1 MTFDAVLVLVLL
13 VVLVYLFLTEKFPVD
28 LTALAGLMI
37 FVLLGYVSFDHAFS
51 GFSSTAVITM
61 IGTFFLGAALRITG
75 VAEQTAAFVNRVV
88 GSRELFNI
96 VAVMALGA
104 VLSAFMSNVAATAL
118 LLPATVSIAHR
129 ADISP
134 SRLLIPLSFAT
145 VLGGS
150 MTIIGTM
157 PNILISEIMRE
168 KGLEPFEFFDFTP
181 YGLALV
187 FVGILYFVVTRG
199 RRLPEREASKRRK
212 GKRDLKS
219 VYRLTERL
227 FSLRVPT
234 GSAVVGKTLSDLKFG
249 TALDAHVVTVLRGD
263 KRVFAPTAGEVL
275 REGDLLLVR
284 GKLAELRRLLRF
296 RGAGIRQVSAQ
307 FAARASL
314 RYEARSFAIKDARWE
329 GAHLR
334 ELKLRQK
341 YRVIAAVLEREES
354 FRADRI
360 ADEPLAI
367 GDRIHIL
374 GSTEEFE
381 EMEKSGLVLEP
392 SSINIT
398 EYLASHAFSLDVSS
412 ESPLVGTP
420 LKESQ
425 IVGLLDLNLLG
436 LLRED
441 EGGLLH
447 SEEDEIVSGDTLIFV
462 GERAFMRGLV
472 QLGELEIESTNVD
485 SEIESSEVGIVEAI
499 LSPRSKLIDK
509 TIRDINFSDK
519 YGFHCLALWREGRP
533 IRSRVARE
541 PLHFGDALLL
551 RGPRRKIQVLAQDPD
566 FVVLTDEI
574 KKAKRE
580 GKAPVALGGLLL
592 TIFLAAFQIFPAHIA
607 TFAGA
612 TFVALFGAIQMREA
626 YREVEWRVIFL
637 VACLIP
643 IGNAVGDVGLVAL
656 AAESL
661 SHSVGVLGPIA
672 ILIAFSLLSSLLSQT
687 LDGTLTIVL
696 LAPITIEAA
705 TSLGISPYPLL
716 MAVAISASIAFLT
729 PFSHKAHL
737 LVMGAGGYRARDYFT
752 VGLPVT
758 ILAFA
763 ALWVVVPLILPF
775 H

>member
-1 MTFDAVLVLVLL
+1 MTFDAVFVLVLL

-37 FVLLGYVSFDHAFS
+37 FVVLGYVSFEDAFS

-96 VAVMALGA
+96 IAVMVLGA
-104 VLSAFMSNVAATAL
+104 TLSAFMSNVAATAL

-129 ADISP
+129 AEISP
-134 SRLLIPLSFAT
+134 SKLLIPLSFAT

-150 MTIIGTM
+150 ITIIGTM

-168 KGLEPFEFFDFTP
+168 KGLAPFQFFDFSP

-187 FVGILYFVVTRG
+187 AVGILYFVVSG
-199 RRLPEREASKRRK
+199 RRHLPEREALKRRK

-227 FSLRVPT
+227 FSLRVPR
-234 GSAVVGKTLSDLKFG
+234 GSAIAGKTLSDLKFG

-284 GKLAELRRLLRF
+284 GKLADLRRLLRF
-296 RGAGIRQVSAQ
+296 RGAHIRQASAQ
-307 FAARASL
+307 FASHVAP
-314 RYEARSFAIKDARWE
+314 RYEARSFSIKDHVWE

-334 ELKLRQK
+334 EMKLRQK
-341 YRVIAAVLEREES
+341 YRVIAAVLEREDS

-360 ADEPLAI
+360 ADESLAL
-367 GDRIHIL
+367 GDRIHVL
-374 GSTEEFE
+374 GSQEQLQMMEE
-381 EMEKSGLVLEP
+381 GGIVLEP
-392 SSINIT
+392 SSINIP
-398 EYLASHAFSLDVSS
+398 EFFASHAFTLQVTS

-436 LLRED
+436 LHREMD
-441 EGGLLH
+441 GVFYL
-447 SEEDEIVSGDTLIFV
+447 SEEEEIVSGDNLVFV

-485 SEIESSEVGIVEAI
+485 SDIESSEVGVVEAI

-519 YGFHCLALWREGRP
+519 YGFHCLALWRQGRP

-551 RGPRRKIQVLAQDPD
+551 RGPRRKIAVLAQDPD

-574 KKAKRE
+574 PKAKRVA
-580 GKAPVALGGLLL
+580 KAPVALGGLFL
-592 TIFLAAFQIFPAHIA
+592 TILLAVFQVFPAHIA

-612 TFVALFGAIQMREA
+612 TFVALFGAIHMREA

-643 IGNAVGDVGLVAL
+643 IGNAVGDVGLVSI

-661 SHSVGVLGPIA
+661 AGSVGTIGPLA
-672 ILIAFSLLSSLLSQT
+672 VLIAFSLLSSLLSQT

-696 LAPITIEAA
+696 LAPITIESAS
-705 TSLGISPYPLL
+705 SLGISPYPLL

-737 LVMGAGGYRARDYFT
+737 LVMGAGGYRAKDYFK
-752 VGLPVT
+752 VGVPVT
-758 ILAFA
+758 ILAFL
-763 ALWVVVPLILPF
+763 ALWIVIPMILPF
-775 H
+775 